1 MSFILPTRPVK
12 DINDQT
18 KARYERYL
26 NALAFQ
32 GYDTPGKLTRSAKK
46 VIAYI
51 NNEWQAPAT
60 KKVVLSAIFYA
71 LNGKS
76 SIPFYTEYQKYK
88 TAVAN

>member
-1 MSFILPTRPVK
+1 MPTTPIKEV
-12 DINDQT
+12 NAAT

-46 VIAYI
+46 VITYI
-51 NNEWQAPAT
+51 NSEWEAPAT
-60 KKVVLSAIFYA
+60 RKVVLSAIFFV

-88 TAVAN
+88 TAIPQN